1 MVESIR
7 GVIMKNI
14 ENTTIEEVKDNDGTL
29 LVYEV
34 TPNEGFLL
42 HNNVNDYTEPDAE
55 TGEEILHLGFSS
67 APSTVPLNYDFD
79 NTTEIEGFTAYGSK
93 EIFAVPNNN

>member
-1 MVESIR
+1 MI
-7 GVIMKNI
+7 NI
-14 ENTTIEEVKDNDGTL
+14 PNTTIEELKNDSGETVL
-29 LVYEV
+29 YKI
-34 TPNEGFLL
+34 TPNEGYLL
-42 HNNVNDYTEPDAE
+42 HNSVNDYTEPGAE